1 MIRSEWCLFGRCWLF
16 AFTAGRQVR
25 PWPEKLHPLRNDL
38 GAITFASVVA
48 RFIFARPQPAFQVDL
63 PPLAQ
68 ILVAGTS
75 HLAGR
80 YALGPADAPL
90 ALPPPSLQTFLSAH

>member
-68 ILVAGTS
+68 ILVAGLS
-75 HLAGR
+75 PLSVRYHLV
-80 YALGPADAPL
+80 PARPL
-90 ALPPPSLQTFLSAH
+90 LTPALPRRETFL